1 MFLLRDIIS
10 TEGFFLKLWPEII
23 SGCIVLSKRKI
34 REKRQSE
41 TTIVRTSV
49 GQFSLSDKI

>member
-1 MFLLRDIIS
+1 MFLLRDIFS